1 MYKTASKREKLS
13 IKTGIENATNL
24 LKGSVIF
31 VMKNMSKQVIILDNI
46 SSPYIHQAIIILKNH
61 PPHCNDKIIAEAE
74 KIVANYFNSD
84 TVSKESYNIGRKGD
98 KKLKMSVIFLS
109 IALAASTLI
118 NILR

>member
-1 MYKTASKREKLS
+1 MPKRGKLS
-13 IKTGIENATNL
+13 IKTGAKNTTNL

-46 SSPYIHQAIIILKNH
+46 SSPYIYQAIIILKNH
-61 PPHCNDKIIAEAE
+61 PPHCNEKIIAEAE

-84 TVSKESYNIGRKGD
+84 MPEAQQHNIGRKSSI
-98 KKLKMSVIFLS
+98 KLKISVIFLS

-118 NILR
+118 NICR